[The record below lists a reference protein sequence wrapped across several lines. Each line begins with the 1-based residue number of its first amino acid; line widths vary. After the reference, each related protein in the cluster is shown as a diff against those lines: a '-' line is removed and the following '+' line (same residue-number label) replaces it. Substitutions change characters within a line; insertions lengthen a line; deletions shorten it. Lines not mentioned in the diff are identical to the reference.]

1 MRLGLYGGSFDPVH
15 RGHLEPVREAM
26 EELALDRV
34 IYLPT
39 AHPPHK
45 GDHDLASPFHRYVMV
60 ELALLD
66 DVRLVVSPHEL
77 VEGVSYTVET
87 LRHYRNLDPEA
98 ELFFLLGSDSF
109 AGLETWREWREI
121 PRLVRLVVLR
131 RPGWEEATGAESLSP
146 ALAELVASGDVFF
159 ASNRPID
166 ATATELRRRLG
177 EGGELVARELP
188 ARVLQYIRKY
198 DLYR

>member
-34 IYLPT
+34 VYLPT

-45 GDHDLASPFHRYVMV
+45 GGHELTSPFHRYVMV

-66 DVRLVVSPHEL
+66 DVRLVVSHHEL

-87 LRHYRNLDPEA
+87 LRHYRRLHPEA
-98 ELFFLLGSDSF
+98 DLFFLLGSDSF
-109 AGLETWREWREI
+109 VELGTWREWREL
-121 PRLVRLVVLR
+121 PRLARLVVLR
-131 RPGWEEATGAESLSP
+131 RPGWEEAAAVESLPP
-146 ALAELVASGDVFF
+146 ALAELVARGDVHF

-166 ATATELRRRLG
+166 AAATELRRRLTEEREEVG
-177 EGGELVARELP
+177 DELP

>member
-1 MRLGLYGGSFDPVH
+1 VRLGLYGGSFDPVH

-45 GDHDLASPFHRYVMV
+45 GDHDLA
-60 ELALLD
+60 LLD
-66 DVRLVVSPHEL
+66 DARLVVSPHEL

-87 LRHYRNLDPEA
+87 LRHYRNLDAEA

-131 RPGWEEATGAESLSP
+131 RPGWEEVTGAESLSP

-177 EGGELVARELP
+177 EGDELVARELP

>member
-15 RGHLEPVREAM
+15 RGHVEPVREAL

-45 GDHDLASPFHRYVMV
+45 AEHELTSPFHRYVMV

-66 DVRLVVSPHEL
+66 DVRLVVSPYEL

-87 LRHYRNLDPEA
+87 LRHYRSLDPEA
-98 ELFFLLGSDSF
+98 ELFFLLGSDAF
-109 AGLETWREWREI
+109 ADLETWREWRE
-121 PRLVRLVVLR
+121 LAGLARLVVLR
-131 RPGWEEATGAESLSP
+131 RPGWEEATAVESLSP
-146 ALAELVASGDVFF
+146 ALAELIARGDVLF
-159 ASNRPID
+159 ASNRPVD
-166 ATATELRRRLG
+166 AAATELRRRLG
-177 EGGELVARELP
+177 VDREALGSEVP
-188 ARVLQYIRKY
+188 PRVLQYIRKY